1 MKKRD
6 SGQKP
11 SYPDMASELPPNAAA
26 FTNGRMRVPLLCEI
40 LRTWTDADHGL
51 TLDQIAN
58 LLTAYYG
65 DLAKPPSKPTLIED
79 LRAIEAAKLGNC
91 KVKGPDKGSNS
102 GYRCMGSSL
111 SPSQART
118 LIHLAQT
125 SKFITEGESRALCE
139 ALSKDLSHYEKR
151 NLVKQVH
158 VDERAKS
165 TSSNV
170 FYVMQVGNE
179 AIENDEWLRFEYCRY
194 DFRSSAVP
202 LVSPDGGTAFTE
214 KPLAFLFSNGCYY
227 LETRTKRGET
237 MRRRLDRMRNLL
249 RMPGTPKGVEP
260 VRAEDAE
267 ALRRE
272 MKASLPRMFDMLSGE
287 RRGLFL
293 RVRSD
298 GLNMVYDRFGFNI
311 HFEDILPSKDGCFET
326 GCMYAD
332 LQVSSTFFRWLF
344 GLGDKVRVVPPPKM
358 NMRLFPESAEKGV
371 SPDERL
377 EKLEQDY
384 AKTIEEYK
392 ALLQTAGGFYET
404 A

>member
-1 MKKRD
+1 
-6 SGQKP
+6 
-11 SYPDMASELPPNAAA
+11 
-26 FTNGRMRVPLLCEI
+26 
-40 LRTWTDADHGL
+40 
-51 TLDQIAN
+51 
-58 LLTAYYG
+58 
-65 DLAKPPSKPTLIED
+65 
-79 LRAIEAAKLGNC
+79 
-91 KVKGPDKGSNS
+91 
-102 GYRCMGSSL
+102 
-111 SPSQART
+111 
-118 LIHLAQT
+118 
-125 SKFITEGESRALCE
+125 
-139 ALSKDLSHYEKR
+139 
-151 NLVKQVH
+151 
-158 VDERAKS
+158 
-165 TSSNV
+165 
-170 FYVMQVGNE
+170 
-179 AIENDEWLRFEYCRY
+179 
-194 DFRSSAVP
+194 
-202 LVSPDGGTAFTE
+202 
-214 KPLAFLFSNGCYY
+214 
-227 LETRTKRGET
+227 